1 MNMLIKKKRDE
12 IIDYLKDASNF
23 KGNCNEV
30 YVPSNNEELHNAI
43 SECHNNKTPF
53 TVAGARTGLGGGC
66 VPLEG
71 AVISTE
77 KLDRIIH
84 IDKDNEIAFVEP
96 GVLHGDLEEE
106 LDNIGYFLPPNP
118 TEKNSSIGGNIAT
131 NASGSRTF
139 KYGAMRDFVESLA
152 IYLTNGDKLC
162 LKRGDHFFKDDNITI
177 RSSGKKEYTLKRPK
191 YLNPP
196 VKHSAGYFSNQE
208 LDLIDLFI
216 GSEGTLG
223 VISEIGLR
231 ITPKPEE
238 VFGAVIFFD
247 DYDNMFSFLRTARD
261 RSIKSFKI
269 PVGELKDI
277 SARLIEFY
285 DDQALKLLRSKNSH
299 IPEGAKSALWIEQEH
314 TITNEDALLN
324 KWYELIIEF
333 TSLGDSTWIAMNEA
347 EHREFREFR
356 HMLPLTVNE
365 ILSRNDMR
373 KFGTDIAVPDK
384 YAKHIFEYLKSEIE
398 KSGLQN
404 AMWGHIGNSHF
415 HANVMAKNDEELQ
428 KAHTFFDNAMAAAI
442 RLGGTVSGEHG
453 IGKLKKKYLLQMFGR
468 ENIEQMIAIKKALDP
483 NNLLGRGNI
492 FDI

>member
-1 MNMLIKKKRDE
+1 MLIKNKREE

-30 YVPSNNEELHNAI
+30 YIPSNKEELHNAI
-43 SECHNNKTPF
+43 SECHKNKTPF
-53 TVAGARTGLGGGC
+53 TIAGARTGLGGGC

-71 AVISTE
+71 VVISTE

-84 IDKDNEIAFVEP
+84 IDKENKIAFVEP
-96 GVLHGDLEEE
+96 GVLHGDLEEK
-106 LDNIGYFLPPNP
+106 LDSIGYFLPPNP

-139 KYGAMRDFVESLA
+139 KYGAMRDYVESLA
-152 IYLTNGDKLC
+152 IYLTNGDKIFLH
-162 LKRGDHFFKDDNITI
+162 RGDHFFKDDNIKI
-177 RSSGKKEYTLKRPK
+177 ISLEKNEYTLKKPE
-191 YLNPP
+191 YENPP
-196 VKHSAGYFSNQE
+196 VKHSAGYFSNNE

-223 VISEIGLR
+223 VISEIGLK
-231 ITPKPEE
+231 IIPKPED

-247 DYDNMFSFLRTARD
+247 DHDDMFAFLEVARD
-261 RSIKSFKI
+261 RSIANFNASI
-269 PVGELKDI
+269 DGLKDI

-285 DDQALKLLRSKNSH
+285 DDQALELLRSKNSR
-299 IPEGAKSALWIEQEH
+299 IPDEAKAALWIEQEH
-314 TITNEDALLN
+314 SFTNEDTLLN
-324 KWYELIIEF
+324 NWYELIIEF

-373 KFGTDIAVPDK
+373 KFGTDIAVPDR
-384 YAKHIFEYLKSEIE
+384 YAKHIFNFLKSEIE

-415 HANVMAKNDEELQ
+415 HANVMAKNTEEMQ
-428 KAHTFFDNAMAAAI
+428 KAHIFFDNTMSEAI

-453 IGKLKKKYLLQMFGR
+453 IGKLKKKYLLQMFGK
-468 ENIEQMIAIKKALDP
+468 ENIEQMKAIKRTLDP
-483 NNLLGRGNI
+483 DNLLGRGNI
-492 FDI
+492 FDV